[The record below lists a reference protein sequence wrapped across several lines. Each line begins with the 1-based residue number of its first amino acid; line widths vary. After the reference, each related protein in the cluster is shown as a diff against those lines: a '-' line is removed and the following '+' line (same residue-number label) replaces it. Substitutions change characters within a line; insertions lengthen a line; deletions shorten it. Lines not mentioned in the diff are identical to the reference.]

1 MEVIEN
7 KSKFEICD
15 LITVDDQNITE
26 EVKIK
31 SFEELRDKMTKI
43 FRDIT
48 RQQIKAERRS
58 ISKGKKR
65 YYKEFLRQ
73 TKDNPIG
80 HKTIKSLFS
89 SNLDRETEI
98 LDKMIAED
106 RKPKKGRNQNTLNI
120 LKVLILRL

>member
-1 MEVIEN
+1 MI
-7 KSKFEICD
+7 I
-15 LITVDDQNITE
+15 DDQNITE

-31 SFEELRDKMTKI
+31 SFEELRDKYL
-43 FRDIT
+43 RDIT
-48 RQQIKAERRS
+48 RQQIRAERRS

-89 SNLDRETEI
+89 SNLDR
-98 LDKMIAED
+98 LF
-106 RKPKKGRNQNTLNI
+106 P
-120 LKVLILRL
+120 LKITPIDPVIVPGFATIFSAPTPI